1 MVNHGV
7 VNHGQSRIKYMLY
20 VQCAT
25 DPSVALFYQI
35 NIKISIKIDTNINIY
50 IITKITMIN
59 KDNTNINTK
68 INMMLSYAVIT
79 QYP

>member
-1 MVNHGV
+1 
-7 VNHGQSRIKYMLY
+7 MLY
-20 VQCAT
+20 VQGAT

-35 NIKISIKIDTNINIY
+35 NIKISIKIYTNINIY

-79 QYP
+79 LYP